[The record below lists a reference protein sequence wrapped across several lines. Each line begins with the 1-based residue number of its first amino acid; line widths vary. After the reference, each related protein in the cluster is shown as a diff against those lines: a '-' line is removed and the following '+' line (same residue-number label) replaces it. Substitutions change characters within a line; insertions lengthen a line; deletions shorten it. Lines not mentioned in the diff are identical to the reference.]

1 VNELNEML
9 GLLEAA
15 GITLPSP
22 AYIVAVLLFGVIGMV
37 LFWRGRRRKQPKIK
51 WIGLALMLYP
61 YVVWGT
67 VPVYVVGV
75 VLCGAAWWYGRP

>member
-1 VNELNEML
+1 ML

-15 GITLPSP
+15 GITLPSR
-22 AYIVAVLLFGVIGMV
+22 AYIVAILLFSVIGMV
-37 LFWRGRRRKQPKIK
+37 LFWRGRRRKQQKIK

-75 VLCGAAWWYGRP
+75 VLCLSAAWYWRTT